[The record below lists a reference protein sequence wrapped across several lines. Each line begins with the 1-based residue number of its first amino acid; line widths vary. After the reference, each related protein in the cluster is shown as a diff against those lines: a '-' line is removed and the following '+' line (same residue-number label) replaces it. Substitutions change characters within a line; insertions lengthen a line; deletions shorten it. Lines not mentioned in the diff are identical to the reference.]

1 MIEFVGPISP
11 PGKNTGARYIIIAT
25 DYLTR
30 WAKEQLMKDCSAE
43 TSVNFIFEYILS
55 RFGCLKILMS
65 D

>member
-11 PGKNTGARYIIIAT
+11 PGKKIGARYIIIAT

-30 WAKEQLMKDCSAE
+30 WVEEQAVKDCSAE
-43 TSVNFIFEYILS
+43 TAAKFIFEYILS
-55 RFGCLKILMS
+55 KFGCLKILMS